1 MTNPLDSPDIL
12 NVYVKPGCPWCINVV
27 QFLKE
32 EEYEFKEIDVLAND
46 EKFAEMEEI
55 SGQTFAPTLR
65 VGTNNEKI
73 LADFGV
79 DELKAFLA
87 EHKIQA

>member
-1 MTNPLDSPDIL
+1 MSSLIDSEDIL

-32 EEYEFKEIDVLAND
+32 EDYDFKEIDVLADNS
-46 EKFAEMEEI
+46 KFEEMERI
-55 SGQTFAPTLR
+55 SGQTFAPTMR
-65 VGTNNEKI
+65 VGENDDLI

-79 DELKAFLA
+79 DELKEFLA